1 MYYLNTFLIYSILG
15 FLLETVFSIISGI
28 FFESGILYGP
38 WTPIYGISMI
48 LIIILSNYLFKN
60 LHMHRIL
67 ETIVVF
73 FALIIVLSIIEWL
86 SGTLIELFFGIS
98 FWDYS
103 EEPFHIGKYVCLKM
117 SLVWGVGSII
127 LIYIVK
133 PFVEKIIKKISR
145 FLTITLSV
153 LFIIDLFFTF
163 LLK

>member
-15 FLLETVFSIISGI
+15 FLLETAFSIISGI

-73 FALIIVLSIIEWL
+73 F
-86 SGTLIELFFGIS
+86 
-98 FWDYS
+98 
-103 EEPFHIGKYVCLKM
+103 
-117 SLVWGVGSII
+117 
-127 LIYIVK
+127 YIDNC
-133 PFVEKIIKKISR
+133 S
-145 FLTITLSV
+145 
-153 LFIIDLFFTF
+153 
-163 LLK
+163 